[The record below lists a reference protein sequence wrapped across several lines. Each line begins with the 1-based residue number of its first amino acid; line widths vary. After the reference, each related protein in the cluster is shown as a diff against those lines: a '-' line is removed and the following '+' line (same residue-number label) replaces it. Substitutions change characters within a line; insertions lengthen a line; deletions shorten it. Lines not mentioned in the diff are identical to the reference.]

1 MNRGV
6 GLVLGLLA
14 VVAAVWLGYVATT
27 RTQYLPKSLWSHP
40 VESVP
45 LDEYTGQP
53 WDTADCSSAPYM
65 AMDDF
70 QNDWYSRF
78 WRAAEEPSL
87 YLQSQKV
94 KALRS
99 ERFTWLRSFH
109 EPVVVRLD
117 WLPDGQVR
125 MTAKELTGAGGYDP
139 GGIERTEQRLLTVQE
154 LERLEAARHS
164 LKPYQR
170 PVVVCSGGADGAR
183 WLLEASEA
191 GSYVFI
197 DRWTPGGGPVHAYG
211 QMLVALTGWRY
222 EPIY

>member
-1 MNRGV
+1 MNRGL

-27 RTQYLPKSLWSHP
+27 RIEYLPKSLWSKP

-45 LDEYTGQP
+45 LDEHTGMP
-53 WDTADCSSAPYM
+53 WDTADCSSVPYM

-70 QNDWYSRF
+70 SNDWYSRF

-87 YLQSQKV
+87 YLQSQKA

-109 EPVVVRLD
+109 EPVFIRLD
-117 WLPDGQVR
+117 WLSDGHVR

-139 GGIERTEQRLLTVQE
+139 GGIGRTNQRLLSGEE
-154 LERLEAARHS
+154 LERLDTARGS

-170 PVVVCSGGADGAR
+170 PAVVCSGGVDGAR
-183 WLLEASEA
+183 WILEALEA
-191 GSYVFI
+191 GDYVFI
-197 DRWTPGGGPVHAYG
+197 DRWTSDGGPVRTYG
-211 QMLVALTGWRY
+211 QMLIDLTGWRY
-222 EPIY
+222 EHIY